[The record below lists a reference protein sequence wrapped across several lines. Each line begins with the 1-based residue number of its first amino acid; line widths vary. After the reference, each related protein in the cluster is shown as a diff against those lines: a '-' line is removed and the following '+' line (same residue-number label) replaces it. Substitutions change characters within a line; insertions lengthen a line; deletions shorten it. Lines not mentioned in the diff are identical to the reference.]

1 VCCLSQRWFFIP
13 FHSAT
18 LKRSRFCGFKWGID
32 SSRLNLAGALI
43 GKEEDEYPSFH
54 SFLEAVIYKVTKSPR
69 VHKPTPM

>member
-1 VCCLSQRWFFIP
+1 MVSNGR
-13 FHSAT
+13 
-18 LKRSRFCGFKWGID
+18 ID